1 MVSLFK
7 DFLLIRLLNKVK
19 GLSLKQIYELSV
31 NAKERVYSLSVL
43 VLIGG
48 IATFNYAFTI
58 GLSSIYLY
66 MLLGFLIL
74 TLSLGVLYYIN
85 LHWILKDYL
94 LYMLRP
100 VENDLDRPEIY
111 FKRLLSSEVDLPK
124 KENKTE

>member
-1 MVSLFK
+1 MVSIFK
-7 DFLLIRLLNKVK
+7 DFLLMRLLSKVK
-19 GLSLKQIYELSV
+19 GLSLKQIYEMSV

-43 VLIGG
+43 VIIGG
-48 IATFNYAFTI
+48 LATFNYAFTMC
-58 GLSSIYLY
+58 LSSIYLY

-85 LHWILKDYL
+85 LYWILKDYL

-100 VENDLDRPEIY
+100 VVDDLDRPEIY

>member
-7 DFLLIRLLNKVK
+7 DFLLIRLLNRVK
-19 GLSLKQIYELSV
+19 GLSLKQIYEMSV

-85 LHWILKDYL
+85 LYWILKDYL

>member
-1 MVSLFK
+1 M
-7 DFLLIRLLNKVK
+7 RLLSKVK
-19 GLSLKQIYELSV
+19 GLSLKQIYEMSV

-43 VLIGG
+43 VIIGG
-48 IATFNYAFTI
+48 LATFNYAFTM

-85 LHWILKDYL
+85 LYWILKDYL

-100 VENDLDRPEIY
+100 VVDDLDRPEIY